1 MEGNTIKMVRFLSK
15 NLYEIEPDAFGLD
28 ISDESFKFAQ
38 LRTRGGNAK
47 LVAFGFV
54 HFPKGLIMDGEIKDE
69 QATADI
75 LAAALRKPAQGKLTT
90 RFVVCSLP
98 EEHSFIRVLQL
109 PPMAESEVS
118 EAIKLEIEQNIPL
131 HINDAYYDYQIL
143 NSPDQKTQHLD
154 ILTSAAPKKLADG
167 YISLMQKCGLRL
179 KSLEVESVSVS
190 RALVEKGA
198 SADPI
203 LIIDLGATRTS
214 FIIFSGSG
222 LQFTSSVPVAGNKM
236 VEMIMA
242 HTNTDRKEAKRLFY
256 DVGLDKSADGGI
268 TFNIIE
274 PIIKDLVEQIK
285 NYIFFYESHSA
296 REHSLSGGPAV
307 KKILLC
313 GGVSNLTGLNV
324 YLSLALKIPVEI
336 GNPWINILKPPLKE
350 VPGLTFRISL
360 GYTTALG
367 LALSGV
373 QKA

>member
-1 MEGNTIKMVRFLSK
+1 MFKFFSK
-15 NLYEIEPDAFGLD
+15 NLYEVEPGAFGLD
-28 ISDESFKFAQ
+28 ISDESFKFIQ
-38 LRTRGGNAK
+38 LKIRGDNVK
-47 LVAFGFV
+47 LAAFGFGD
-54 HFPKGLIMDGEIKDE
+54 FPKGLITEGEIKNE
-69 QATADI
+69 QAAADI
-75 LAAALRKPAQGKLTT
+75 LTAALRKPAQGKLIT
-90 RFVVCSLP
+90 RFVGCSLP

-118 EAIKLEIEQNIPL
+118 EAIKLEIEQSIPL
-131 HINDAYYDYQIL
+131 HINDACYDYQIL
-143 NSPDQKTQHLD
+143 NSPDQKIQHLD
-154 ILTSAAPKKLADG
+154 VLTSAAPKKMADG

-179 KSLEVESVSVS
+179 KSLEVESVAVS
-190 RALVEKGA
+190 RALVEKGV

-236 VEMIMA
+236 IEMIME

-274 PIIKDLVEQIK
+274 SIIKDLVEQIK
-285 NYIFFYESHSA
+285 NYISFYESHSMH
-296 REHSLSGGPAV
+296 EHSLSGRPAV

-313 GGVSNLTGLNV
+313 GGASNLTGLNV

-350 VPGLTFRISL
+350 VPGMTFRMSL
-360 GYTTALG
+360 SYTTALG
-367 LALSGV
+367 LALSGL
-373 QKA
+373 QKT

>member
-1 MEGNTIKMVRFLSK
+1 MISRSAMFKFLSR
-15 NLYEIEPDAFGLD
+15 NLYEVEPDAFGLD
-28 ISDESFKFAQ
+28 ISDESFKFTQ
-38 LRTRGGNAK
+38 LKIRGSSAK
-47 LVAFGFV
+47 LTAWGFGD
-54 HFPKGLIMDGEIKDE
+54 FPKGLIIDGEIRNE
-69 QATADI
+69 QAAADI
-75 LAAALRKPAQGKLTT
+75 LTAALRQPTRGKLTT

-109 PPMAESEVS
+109 PPMAGSEVS

-179 KSLEVESVSVS
+179 KSLEVESVAVS
-190 RALVEKGA
+190 RALVEKGV

-236 VEMIMA
+236 MEMIIA
-242 HTNTDRKEAKRLFY
+242 HTNTDRKEDKRLFY

-285 NYIFFYESHSA
+285 NYI
-296 REHSLSGGPAV
+296 
-307 KKILLC
+307 
-313 GGVSNLTGLNV
+313 
-324 YLSLALKIPVEI
+324 
-336 GNPWINILKPPLKE
+336 
-350 VPGLTFRISL
+350 
-360 GYTTALG
+360 
-367 LALSGV
+367 
-373 QKA
+373 

>member
-15 NLYEIEPDAFGLD
+15 NLYEVEPDAFGLD

-47 LVAFGFV
+47 LVAFGFGD
-54 HFPKGLIMDGEIKDE
+54 FPKGLITDGEIKDE

-75 LAAALRKPAQGKLTT
+75 LAATLRKPTQGRLST
-90 RFVVCSLP
+90 RSVVCSFP

-109 PPMAESEVS
+109 PSMAESEVS
-118 EAIKLEIEQNIPL
+118 EALQL
-131 HINDAYYDYQIL
+131 
-143 NSPDQKTQHLD
+143 LD
-154 ILTSAAPKKLADG
+154 ILTSAVSKKLADG
-167 YISLMQKCGLRL
+167 DISLMQKCGLRP
-179 KSLEVESVSVS
+179 KSLEVESVAVS
-190 RALVEKGA
+190 RALIAGGTA
-198 SADPI
+198 SEPA
-203 LIIDLGATRTS
+203 LIVDLGATRTS

-236 VEMIMA
+236 IEMIME

-274 PIIKDLVEQIK
+274 SIIKDLVEQIK
-285 NYIFFYESHSA
+285 NYISFYESHSMH
-296 REHSLSGGPAV
+296 EHSLSGRPAV

-313 GGVSNLTGLNV
+313 GGASNLTGLNV

-350 VPGLTFRISL
+350 VPGMTFRMSL
-360 GYTTALG
+360 SYTTALG
-367 LALSGV
+367 LALSGL
-373 QKA
+373 QKT